1 MVMAVD
7 SMQARGLSK
16 RYGKRTVVDSVSFVV
31 RAGSVTGL
39 LGPNGAGKSTCL
51 HMLTGAVTPDAG
63 TISIGGIAAADP
75 RAKLLFG
82 FAPDDLPLPEAL
94 TGREYLAFHDR
105 VRHRSDLDNGLQ
117 IMEALDVLSAV
128 DQQILEYSHGMKRK
142 VQLAA
147 ALMHSPELLILDEPF
162 RGLDP
167 DAMAVVAHLIQ
178 EMARR
183 GRSVLMA
190 THDLAR
196 AEAMCNAVVI
206 IDRGAVAGQGSPAQL
221 AESHGRNGSLEA
233 AFLAMTGREAD
244 ADRKKRLIIDTL
256 ERKRA

>member
-1 MVMAVD
+1 MMVAD
-7 SMQARGLSK
+7 DRMQVHSLSK
-16 RYGKRTVVDSVSFVV
+16 RYGRRTVVDSVSFAV

-51 HMLTGAVTPDAG
+51 HMLTGAVPPDDG
-63 TISIGGIAAADP
+63 TISIGGIAASDP
-75 RAKLLFG
+75 QAKLLLG

-105 VRHRSDLDNGLQ
+105 VRRRSDLDVGLQ

-167 DAMAVVAHLIQ
+167 DAMAVVAHLIVT
-178 EMARR
+178 MAQH
-183 GRSVLMA
+183 GKSVLMA

-196 AEAMCNAVVI
+196 AEVMCDAVVI
-206 IDRGAVAGQGSPAQL
+206 IDRGAVAGQGAPARL
-221 AESHGRNGSLEA
+221 TELHGRNESLEA

-244 ADRKKRLIIDTL
+244 ADRKKRLIADTL
-256 ERKRA
+256 ERTAE